1 MVSGLNTRS
10 NFQIPRHSP
19 TGLPSVGGF
28 GYLTVYPLFT
38 NYGASHTQRGLII
51 NGGFTDTDT
60 GTGTGRNMVHHC
72 PGVRL
77 SAALFASLL
86 CLLAITV
93 PSAAKS
99 PQLPCAADPF
109 ADPKADPCNPLKY
122 IASNALTSVAFGGC
136 SDSNFSSRVA
146 HPQLI
151 LGLIIATA
159 LVQTWYMFRIGGKF
173 MSSMVI
179 GEYSE

>member
-1 MVSGLNTRS
+1 MVR
-10 NFQIPRHSP
+10 
-19 TGLPSVGGF
+19 
-28 GYLTVYPLFT
+28 
-38 NYGASHTQRGLII
+38 
-51 NGGFTDTDT
+51 
-60 GTGTGRNMVHHC
+60 HC

-77 SAALFASLL
+77 SAASFASLL

-109 ADPKADPCNPLKY
+109 ADPEADPCNPLKY

-136 SDSNFSSRVA
+136 SDSNFSSRVT

-151 LGLIIATA
+151 LLLQLY

-173 MSSMVI
+173 MSPMVI
-179 GEYSE
+179 GECSE